1 MANPKLTRRN
11 VSQVQE
17 PSNWK
22 MDKAQT
28 IASLEDFQKY
38 NVADL
43 DFFDKNDS
51 VMASFANFRTD
62 DIVQTGITPDNP
74 TGGFVRNP
82 AQEAYETSPNS
93 TNTDAVRLY
102 YAKEAVT
109 GTEADAPE
117 IISSPL
123 LAIDI
128 TYAGVAPEN
137 IIPTEIYGIA
147 KINSITTPVL
157 FWEPELNTYYFEDAF
172 QHDIY
177 GDIVTAG
184 VNEYGNEIP
193 VELVEAF
200 ETDTTYY
207 YMILDTIAE
216 QASYD
221 IINEEGL
228 NWGEGKATDGL
239 NYTWEVTTPAWTDVD
254 LVFNAYRFWS
264 TDKINRF

>member
-1 MANPKLTRRN
+1 MANPALTRRS
-11 VSQVQE
+11 VSQVGV

-22 MDKAQT
+22 QDKATT

-43 DFFDKNDS
+43 DFFDKNDA

-62 DIVQTGITPDNP
+62 DIVQTGT
-74 TGGFVRNP
+74 FVRNP

-102 YAKEAVT
+102 YGSELVS

-123 LAIDI
+123 LAIDL
-128 TYAGVAPEN
+128 TYNGVATEY
-137 IIPTEIYGIA
+137 IIPTETYGIA
-147 KINSITTPVL
+147 KINSITTPPL
-157 FWEPELNTYYFEDAF
+157 FWDPELDTYHFEDAF
-172 QHDIY
+172 QHDMY
-177 GDIVTAG
+177 GNLIFSGT
-184 VNEYGNEIP
+184 NEYGNSIP
-193 VELVEAF
+193 VPLVEAF
-200 ETDTTYY
+200 IEDTIYY
-207 YMILDTIAE
+207 YMIVDSVAE
-216 QASYD
+216 QTSYD
-221 IINEEGL
+221 IPDEEGL

-254 LVFNAYRFWS
+254 LVFNESRFWS